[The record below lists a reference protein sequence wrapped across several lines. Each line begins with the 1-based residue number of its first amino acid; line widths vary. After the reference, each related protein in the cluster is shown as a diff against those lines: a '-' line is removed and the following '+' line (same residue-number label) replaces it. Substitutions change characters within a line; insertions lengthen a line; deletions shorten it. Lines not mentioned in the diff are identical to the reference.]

1 MAGAPGFRVGQDRAI
16 DVKLAQ
22 ANVRQAEM
30 EALRLADRLLHD
42 ERTDP
47 SIEKKVIIQGGPAGP
62 VVPVD
67 DPN

>member
-1 MAGAPGFRVGQDRAI
+1 VGGLARRARLLGSCH
-16 DVKLAQ
+16 VKLVQ
-22 ANVRQAEM
+22 ANVRQAEI
-30 EALRLADRLLHD
+30 EALRMADRLLHD

-47 SIEKKVIIQGGPAGP
+47 SIEKQVIIQGGPTVP